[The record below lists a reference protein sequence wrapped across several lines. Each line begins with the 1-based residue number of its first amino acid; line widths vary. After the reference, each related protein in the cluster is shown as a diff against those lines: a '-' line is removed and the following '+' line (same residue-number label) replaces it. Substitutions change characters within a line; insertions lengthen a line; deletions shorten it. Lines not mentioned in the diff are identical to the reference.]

1 MTAWKFGS
9 TVIRLGLAPA
19 AALIQHFVRIKC
31 QNVQAVRQLRRY
43 IWSVALMA
51 GKTKGRD

>member
-1 MTAWKFGS
+1 MTVWKFDPS
-9 TVIRLGLAPA
+9 IIRQGLTPA

-31 QNVQAVRQLRRY
+31 QNVQAVRQLGRY

-51 GKTKGRD
+51 GKTKDRD